1 MRGEAA
7 RGLCVLPISHSKN
20 FPAWFGEAPGCW
32 PAELWLRDWNTYR
45 LYLAPVSSSLIIVYT
60 VPPVLWLC
68 LLGDRTL
75 FMQTVFGSK
84 MTAATMGV
92 LVQLYQYVQI
102 NRLGKKQESESNQ
115 TKRALFL
122 LFLILHFHLIP
133 FGASAFSRH
142 FFLLNEASG
151 IF

>member
-1 MRGEAA
+1 
-7 RGLCVLPISHSKN
+7 
-20 FPAWFGEAPGCW
+20 
-32 PAELWLRDWNTYR
+32 
-45 LYLAPVSSSLIIVYT
+45 
-60 VPPVLWLC
+60 
-68 LLGDRTL
+68 
-75 FMQTVFGSK
+75 MQTVFGSK

-102 NRLGKKQESESNQ
+102 NRLGKKQDSESNQ

-122 LFLILHFHLIP
+122 LFLILHFHLIA
-133 FGASAFSRH
+133 FGASAFSRL